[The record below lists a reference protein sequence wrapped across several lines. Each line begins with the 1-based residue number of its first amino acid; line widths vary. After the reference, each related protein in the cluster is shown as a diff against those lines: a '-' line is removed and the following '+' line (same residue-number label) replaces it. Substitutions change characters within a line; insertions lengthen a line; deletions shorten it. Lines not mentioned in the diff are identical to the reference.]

1 MAFGASM
8 LLAKIA
14 DFVTP
19 GSMITTR
26 MPNGASSWARP
37 SLTPSNAHFDAT
49 YGDWAIAAIR
59 PVTDV
64 MLTIAPLPPLAHL
77 RQHVPG
83 GSARR
88 RTG

>member
-1 MAFGASM
+1 M

-26 MPNGASSWARP
+26 IPNGASSWARP

-49 YGDWAIAAIR
+49 YGDWAIAATLPAI
-59 PVTDV
+59 DV
-64 MLTIAPLPPLAHL
+64 MLTIAPLPPLAHP
-77 RQHVPG
+77 RQHVLA
-83 GSARR
+83 GSGRP